1 MWISEHRGGLEMKSE
16 ASEEEV
22 QEAVPHTTW
31 LPLARWNL
39 QNLKNNGSAR
49 KIKLSRFNYF

>member
-1 MWISEHRGGLEMKSE
+1 MDFKHHGGLEMKSE

-22 QEAVPHTTW
+22 QEAAPHITW
-31 LPLARWNL
+31 LPLARWNV

-49 KIKLSRFNYF
+49 KMKLSRLNHF